1 MTESRYRWFVA
12 MARVAQADGDP
23 DEAVNLL
30 DRAEQLYRPGFFLRR
45 TTHRGHEDPDLDR
58 ARQAGGRR

>member
-12 MARVAQADGDP
+12 TARVAQADGDS

-30 DRAEQLYRPGFFLRR
+30 DRAEQLYRPGLFLNVRPIAAMKS
-45 TTHRGHEDPDLDR
+45 PDLDR
-58 ARQAGGRR
+58 ARQASGRR